1 MNMNTLTNLVIS
13 LPAFFWLTL
22 SAAFFAVGEYLS
34 KKFAIHPDLNGVVF
48 ICAAYLL
55 GTLAW
60 LPAIV
65 RTNQLASTG
74 TAWLLLSMI
83 ATLGIGLGVFHEKLN
98 SLQIAG
104 VVLAA
109 VALVLLNYE
118 KH

>member
-1 MNMNTLTNLVIS
+1 MKSLTHLVTA
-13 LPAFFWLTL
+13 LPAFLWLAL
-22 SAAFFAVGEYLS
+22 SAAFFAAGEYLS
-34 KKFAIHPDLNGVVF
+34 KKFAIHPDLRGMLLV
-48 ICAAYLL
+48 CAAYLL

-83 ATLGIGLGVFHEKLN
+83 ATIGIGWGIFHEKLN
-98 SLQIAG
+98 SLQLVG
-104 VVLAA
+104 VVLAG
-109 VALVLLNYE
+109 VALVLLNYQ

>member
-1 MNMNTLTNLVIS
+1 MKSLINLGTL

-22 SAAFFAVGEYLS
+22 SAAFFAVGEYFS
-34 KKFAIHPDLNGVVF
+34 KKFAIRPDGRGLLLVCV
-48 ICAAYLL
+48 AYLL

-74 TAWLLLSMI
+74 TGWLLLSVI
-83 ATLGIGLGVFHEKLN
+83 ATLGIGLGIFHEKLN
-98 SLQIAG
+98 SFQIAG

-109 VALVLLNYE
+109 IALVLLNYQ
-118 KH
+118 KP

>member
-1 MNMNTLTNLVIS
+1 MKSLTHLVTS
-13 LPAFFWLTL
+13 LPAFLWLTV
-22 SAAFFAVGEYLS
+22 SAAFFAIGEYLS
-34 KKFAIHPDLNGVVF
+34 KKFAIHPDSKGLLLV
-48 ICAAYLL
+48 CAAYLL

-98 SLQIAG
+98 SLQFAG

-109 VALVLLNYE
+109 FALILLNYE

>member
-1 MNMNTLTNLVIS
+1 MKSVPTFATR
-13 LPAFFWLTL
+13 LPPFLWLAL
-22 SAAFFAVGEYLS
+22 SSAFFAVGEYLS
-34 KKFAIHPDLNGVVF
+34 KKFAIRPDAKGLLLV
-48 ICAAYLL
+48 CAAYLL

-74 TAWLLLSMI
+74 TAWLLLSMV
-83 ATLGIGLGVFHEKLN
+83 ATLAIGVGVFHEKLN
-98 SLQIAG
+98 SLQAVG
-104 VVLAA
+104 VVLAV